1 MDYMVNIMFCCIKK
15 LPLSST
21 VAVAFYIPTS
31 SRWESFFS
39 TYLPTFATVS
49 VLNFDCYNRRVVVS
63 LFYLEI
69 HWWHMLLSISF
80 YAYFPSVYL
89 LWWGVWLCLLP
100 IFNWFVHFYY
110 WVFLFLLDSMA
121 WRILVPWPRT
131 EPEP

>member
-39 TYLPTFATVS
+39 AYLPTFATVS

-131 EPEP
+131 ALEP